1 MPRRLS
7 VTEGTAVASHQALA
21 PVVPNAAQQLP
32 LADAVLPATDVTVWL
47 TTLAAIRAEG
57 GHQLDPVRF
66 RYLESLAGRLETAPK
81 DVSCLL
87 QGKLEQAVAE
97 YRARQTRQALVFP
110 TAQAAVAPEPGPAR
124 PFAAVYARR
133 RAQASGRL
141 FVAEGP
147 APSGEPPLSPLAAL
161 NRYIRL
167 AARQGGGDSLSV
179 GSDGGQGPGES
190 AASVSGTSPQ
200 GVRGGQRQ
208 ALKSARR
215 FSETWSKLQS
225 AQLVDQALQRAP
237 ENAGPFNPHRLMV
250 RAMVTMRDL
259 SPDCLHRF
267 IQHADALLK
276 LEQIIAQ
283 HQTAPGKSKSA
294 KPVRTRK

>member
-1 MPRRLS
+1 MPPRLP
-7 VTEGTAVASHQALA
+7 VTEGMVVASPQSLA
-21 PVVPNAAQQLP
+21 PVVSNAAQQPP
-32 LADAVLPATDVTVWL
+32 LAEAALPATDVTTLL
-47 TTLAAIRAEG
+47 TTLAAMRAEG

-81 DVSCLL
+81 DVSGLL
-87 QGKLEQAVAE
+87 QGKLGQAVAE
-97 YRARQTRQALVFP
+97 YRARQTRQAPATP
-110 TAQAAVAPEPGPAR
+110 TTQVGGASAPSPAR

-133 RAQASGRL
+133 RAAASGGL
-141 FVAEGP
+141 LVASGAAP
-147 APSGEPPLSPLAAL
+147 AGEPPVSPLAAL

-167 AARQGGGDSLSV
+167 AARHGV
-179 GSDGGQGPGES
+179 GESPLVSGEVGQGPGES
-190 AASVSGTSPQ
+190 AAAAPGTSPQ
-200 GVRGGQRQ
+200 SVGDGQRQ
-208 ALKSARR
+208 TLKSARR

-225 AQLVDQALQRAP
+225 AQLVDKALQRAP

-267 IQHADALLK
+267 MLHADALLK

-283 HQTAPGKSKSA
+283 HQTVPGKSKPA

>member
-1 MPRRLS
+1 MPPRLF
-7 VTEGTAVASHQALA
+7 VTESMAVASHQPLA
-21 PVVPNAAQQLP
+21 PVVPHAAQQPP
-32 LADAVLPATDVTVWL
+32 LADTALPATDATAWL
-47 TTLAAIRAEG
+47 TTLAAMRAEG

-81 DVSCLL
+81 DVTCLL
-87 QGKLEQAVAE
+87 QGKLGKAVAE
-97 YRARQTRQALVFP
+97 YRARQAPVTP
-110 TAQAAVAPEPGPAR
+110 TAQVGVSPAPSPAR

-133 RAQASGRL
+133 RAAASGGL
-141 FVAEGP
+141 LVASG
-147 APSGEPPLSPLAAL
+147 AAAAGEPPVSPLAAL
-161 NRYIRL
+161 NRYIGL
-167 AARQGGGDSLSV
+167 AARHGAGESPLVSGEV
-179 GSDGGQGPGES
+179 GQGACVS
-190 AASVSGTSPQ
+190 AASASGVSPQ
-200 GVRGGQRQ
+200 GVGGGQRQ

-225 AQLVDQALQRAP
+225 AQLVDKALQRAP

-267 IQHADALLK
+267 MQHADALLK

-283 HQTAPGKSKSA
+283 HQTVPGKSKSA
-294 KPVRTRK
+294 KPARTRK

>member
-1 MPRRLS
+1 MPLRLP
-7 VTEGTAVASHQALA
+7 VTEGMAVAFPQPLS
-21 PVVPNAAQQLP
+21 PDVPNAAPQP
-32 LADAVLPATDVTVWL
+32 SLADAALPATDVSAWL
-47 TTLAAIRAEG
+47 ATLAAMRAEG
-57 GHQLDPVRF
+57 AHQLDPVRF

-87 QGKLEQAVAE
+87 QGKLGQAVAE
-97 YRARQTRQALVFP
+97 YRARQNRQAPLTP
-110 TAQAAVAPEPGPAR
+110 TAQVGVAPAPGPAR
-124 PFAAVYARR
+124 PFAALYARR
-133 RAQASGRL
+133 RAAASGRL
-141 FVAEGP
+141 TVATGP
-147 APSGEPPLSPLAAL
+147 TPAEEPPVSPLAAL
-161 NRYIRL
+161 NRYIGL
-167 AARQGGGDSLSV
+167 AVRQGAGESPLASGEV
-179 GSDGGQGPGES
+179 GQGPGVS
-190 AASVSGTSPQ
+190 AALASGTSPQ
-200 GVRGGQRQ
+200 GVGGGQRQ

-267 IQHADALLK
+267 MQHADALLK

-283 HQTAPGKSKSA
+283 HPTAPGKSRSA
-294 KPVRTRK
+294 KPVRMRK

>member
-1 MPRRLS
+1 MPPRLP
-7 VTEGTAVASHQALA
+7 VTEGIVVASPQSLA
-21 PVVPNAAQQLP
+21 PVVPHAAQQPP
-32 LADAVLPATDVTVWL
+32 LAEAALPATDVTTLL
-47 TTLAAIRAEG
+47 TTLAAMRAEG

-81 DVSCLL
+81 DVSGLL
-87 QGKLEQAVAE
+87 QGKLGQAVAE
-97 YRARQTRQALVFP
+97 YRARQTRLAPVTP
-110 TAQAAVAPEPGPAR
+110 SAQVGVAPAPSPAR

-133 RAQASGRL
+133 RAAASGGLL
-141 FVAEGP
+141 FASGAAP
-147 APSGEPPLSPLAAL
+147 AGEPPVSPLAAL
-161 NRYIRL
+161 NRYIGL
-167 AARQGGGDSLSV
+167 AARHGAGESPLVSGEV
-179 GSDGGQGPGES
+179 GQGPGVS
-190 AASVSGTSPQ
+190 AASASGASALGVS
-200 GVRGGQRQ
+200 GGQRQ

-215 FSETWSKLQS
+215 FSETWSQLQS
-225 AQLVDQALQRAP
+225 AQLVDKALQRAP

-267 IQHADALLK
+267 MQHADALLK

-283 HQTAPGKSKSA
+283 HQTVPGKSKPA

>member
-1 MPRRLS
+1 MPPRLP
-7 VTEGTAVASHQALA
+7 VTESMAVASHQALA
-21 PVVPNAAQQLP
+21 PVVPNAAQQP
-32 LADAVLPATDVTVWL
+32 PMADVALPATDVTAWL

-87 QGKLEQAVAE
+87 QGKLGQAVAE
-97 YRARQTRQALVFP
+97 YRARQTRQVPVTP
-110 TAQAAVAPEPGPAR
+110 TAQVGVASAPSPAR

-133 RAQASGRL
+133 RAAATGGLLVASG
-141 FVAEGP
+141 AAP
-147 APSGEPPLSPLAAL
+147 AGAPPVSPLAAL
-161 NRYIRL
+161 NRYIGL
-167 AARQGGGDSLSV
+167 AARHGAGESPLVSGEV
-179 GSDGGQGPGES
+179 GQGAGVS
-190 AASVSGTSPQ
+190 AASASGVSPQ
-200 GVRGGQRQ
+200 GVGGGQRQ

-225 AQLVDQALQRAP
+225 AQLVDKALQRAP

-267 IQHADALLK
+267 MQHADALLK

-283 HQTAPGKSKSA
+283 HQTVPGKSKSA

>member
-1 MPRRLS
+1 MPPTLP
-7 VTEGTAVASHQALA
+7 VTEGVAVASHQPLA
-21 PVVPNAAQQLP
+21 TVVSNAAQQPL
-32 LADAVLPATDVTVWL
+32 LADAALPTTDVSAWL
-47 TTLAAIRAEG
+47 ATLAAMRAEG
-57 GHQLDPVRF
+57 SHQLDPVRF

-87 QGKLEQAVAE
+87 LGKLGQAVAE
-97 YRARQTRQALVFP
+97 YRARQTQQVPVTP
-110 TAQAAVAPEPGPAR
+110 TVQAAVAPAPGPAR

-133 RAQASGRL
+133 RAAASGRL
-141 FVAEGP
+141 FVAPGEAP
-147 APSGEPPLSPLAAL
+147 AEEPPGSPLAAL

-167 AARQGGGDSLSV
+167 AARQSAGEPFVGGSE
-179 GSDGGQGPGES
+179 GGQGPSES
-190 AASVSGTSPQ
+190 AASSSGAAPQ
-200 GVRGGQRQ
+200 GLGGGQSQ

-225 AQLVDQALQRAP
+225 AQLVDKALQRAP

-267 IQHADALLK
+267 MLHADALLK

-283 HQTAPGKSKSA
+283 HQTVPGKSKSA